1 MKSSQISKNKKIRI
15 AIVGRP
21 NVGKS
26 SLFNAILG
34 ARRAIVESRSGTT
47 RDRLYAD
54 IKWKGREFT
63 LIDTGG
69 FDVTK
74 HDDITGLILK
84 QLQAGIEEAD
94 VILFV
99 TDASI
104 GITPQDTEL
113 SSKLRKTS
121 KKIYLVVNKI
131 DDKST
136 AGKAVEFF
144 ELGLGEPY
152 AVSAL
157 NNRGIEKLL
166 DDAVEG
172 METAVGPSGTE
183 AVKVAI
189 VGRPNVGKS
198 SYLNSVLKEERAIVH
213 HIAGTTRDATDTDF
227 SYKGH
232 DYVLIDTA
240 GIRHDLKIKESAD
253 FYGSVRSKEAIKRAD
268 VALVIVDGYDGLRE
282 DDGRVIDF
290 VIKSGKAL
298 VIALNK
304 WDLNEG
310 VTDSKCRE
318 MLVNKMRALRNYPII
333 FMSCKTKKNVMSTL
347 DAIWAAYEKSKAVID
362 PARMTEVLEALN
374 AVDEIRCN
382 NMKIKSLVQDG
393 TKPQSF
399 TVISKDA
406 PSIKDNVRRQVENF
420 LRANLDLEGVPVRVR
435 FSR

>member
-1 MKSSQISKNKKIRI
+1 MKAKLLKI

-34 ARRAIVESRSGTT
+34 TRKAIVESRSGTT

-54 IKWKGREFT
+54 ILWKGKEFT

-69 FDVTK
+69 FEAK
-74 HDDITGLILK
+74 RHDDMTQLILK
-84 QLQAGIEEAD
+84 QLAAGIEEAD
-94 VILFV
+94 VIFFV
-99 TDASI
+99 TDASA
-104 GITPQDTEL
+104 GITPQDSEL
-113 SSKLRKTS
+113 ASKLRKTS

-131 DDKST
+131 DDKGI
-136 AGKAVEFF
+136 AGRAAEFF
-144 ELGLGEPY
+144 ELGLGDVY

-157 NNRGIEKLL
+157 NNRGIDKLL
-166 DDAVEG
+166 DAATSNIGSSEK
-172 METAVGPSGTE
+172 PSDNR

-198 SYLNSVLKEERAIVH
+198 SYLNAILKEERAIVH

-227 SYKGH
+227 NYKGR
-232 DYVLIDTA
+232 DYILIDTA

-268 VALVIVDGYDGLRE
+268 VALIIVDGYDGLRE

-310 VTDSKCRE
+310 VTDKKAME
-318 MLVNKMRALRNYPII
+318 MLVNKMSAIRNYPVI
-333 FMSCKTKKNVMSTL
+333 FMSCKNKKNVMASL
-347 DAIWAAYEKSKAVID
+347 DAVWSAYERSKAVIPPD
-362 PARMTEVLEALN
+362 KLKELLDAINQLWEV
-374 AVDEIRCN
+374 RGN
-382 NMKIKSLVQDG
+382 NIKIKSLVQDG
-393 TKPQSF
+393 KDPVSI
-399 TVISKDA
+399 TVASRDVRT
-406 PSIKDNVRRQVENF
+406 IKDNMKRQIENF
-420 LRANLDLEGVPVRVR
+420 LRANLALEGVPLKVR
-435 FSR
+435 FVK